1 MTKAYKIVAI
11 TFAALLL
18 NIYIN
23 ISYLYIS
30 QSSNHISPTFNT
42 YSESTENNNING
54 LNYFDK
60 CAFNNSGEALPAI
73 KARES
78 VYVGGMPLGFEFK
91 TLGLIIIG
99 KTEVVTDKGLVD
111 PNKDNDIQV
120 GDILLKIDGQEINTA
135 EELTNIINLDSNRG
149 RTLSAQLRRQNQN
162 IETKINSAKDLN
174 GVYKT
179 GLWIRQDTFGVGTLT
194 FVRQNNRFA
203 ALGHPVIDADT
214 KNLLLITGGNVLNCS
229 IAGCVKGERGKPGE
243 IKGLIMKNNK
253 PFGKIDKNSI
263 YGVYGQFDEIPQ
275 NDLYKEPIE
284 IMPRSKVKPGK
295 AYILTTLCGS
305 TPQKFEIMIVKT
317 NFQAKPGD
325 RSMVIKITDS
335 RLLSVTG
342 GIVQGM
348 SGSPIIQDEKLCG
361 AITHVFVNDPTRG
374 YGLYADWM
382 VNQ

>member
-23 ISYLYIS
+23 TSYLYIS
-30 QSSNHISPTFNT
+30 QSHISPTFNT
-42 YSESTENNNING
+42 YSESIEISTINDSDCP
-54 LNYFDK
+54 DK
-60 CAFNNSGEALPAI
+60 CALNYSGKDLPTI
-73 KARES
+73 KTRES

-111 PNKDNDIQV
+111 PNKDNDIEV
-120 GDILLKIDGQEINTA
+120 GDILLKIDGQEVNTA
-135 EELTNIINLDSNRG
+135 EELTKIVNLEHNQG
-149 RTLSAQLRRQNQN
+149 RALSAQLKRQNQN
-162 IETKINSAKDLN
+162 IETKLNSVKDLN

-253 PFGKIDKNSI
+253 PFGTIDKNSV
-263 YGVYGQFDEIPQ
+263 YGVYGQLDEIPQ

-317 NFQAKPGD
+317 NFQAKPSD

-361 AITHVFVNDPTRG
+361 AVTHVFVNDPTRG

-382 VNQ
+382 LNQ

>member
-23 ISYLYIS
+23 TSYLYIS
-30 QSSNHISPTFNT
+30 QSHISPTFNT
-42 YSESTENNNING
+42 YSESIEISTINDSDCP
-54 LNYFDK
+54 DK
-60 CAFNNSGEALPAI
+60 CALNYSGKDLPTI
-73 KARES
+73 KTRES

-111 PNKDNDIQV
+111 PNKDNDIEV
-120 GDILLKIDGQEINTA
+120 GDILLKIDGQEVNTA
-135 EELTNIINLDSNRG
+135 EELTKIVNLEHNQG
-149 RTLSAQLRRQNQN
+149 RALSAQLKRQSQN
-162 IETKINSAKDLN
+162 IETKINSVKDLN

-253 PFGKIDKNSI
+253 PFGTIDKNSV
-263 YGVYGQFDEIPQ
+263 YGVYGQLDEIPQ

-317 NFQAKPGD
+317 NFQAKPSD

-361 AITHVFVNDPTRG
+361 AVTHVFVNDPTRG

-382 VNQ
+382 LNQ

>member
-23 ISYLYIS
+23 TSYLYIS
-30 QSSNHISPTFNT
+30 QSHISPTFNT
-42 YSESTENNNING
+42 YSESIEISTINDSDCP
-54 LNYFDK
+54 DK
-60 CAFNNSGEALPAI
+60 CALNYSGKDLPTI
-73 KARES
+73 KTRES

-111 PNKDNDIQV
+111 PNKDNDIEV
-120 GDILLKIDGQEINTA
+120 GDILLKIDGQEVNTA
-135 EELTNIINLDSNRG
+135 EELTKIVNLEHNQG
-149 RTLSAQLRRQNQN
+149 RALSAQLKRQNQN
-162 IETKINSAKDLN
+162 IETKLNSVKDLN

-253 PFGKIDKNSI
+253 PFGTIDKNSV

-317 NFQAKPGD
+317 NFQAKPSD

-361 AITHVFVNDPTRG
+361 AVTHVFVNDPTRG

-382 VNQ
+382 LNQ